1 MSNTIEELYTQYGLL
16 DKLPKNDRMH
26 EAMELAQKLR
36 IMSRYGCTSSAIIDP
51 YSSFKLFSDK
61 ELLHWLSWVNK
72 NICHQMVVDT
82 CVTTDVKVRIAT
94 GKLNKIKS
102 LTDEEG
108 IQIHRNLIENL
119 KKLSIEVDLERLPF

>member
-1 MSNTIEELYTQYGLL
+1 MSDTIEELYTQYGLL
-16 DKLPKNDRMH
+16 NKLPKNDRMH
-26 EAMELAQKLR
+26 EAIGLVQKLH
-36 IMSRYGCTSSAIIDP
+36 IMSRYGCTSSAIISP
-51 YSSFKLFSDK
+51 YSNFKLFSDK

-72 NICHQMVVDT
+72 NICQQIVVDT

-94 GKLNKIKS
+94 GMLNKIKS

-119 KKLSIEVDLERLPF
+119 KKLSIEIDLERLPF

>member
-16 DKLPKNDRMH
+16 DKLPKNDRIH
-26 EAMELAQKLR
+26 EAVGLVQKLH
-36 IMSRYGCTSSAIIDP
+36 IMSRYGCTSSAIISP

-72 NICHQMVVDT
+72 NICQQIVVDA

-119 KKLSIEVDLERLPF
+119 KKLSIEIDLERLPF

>member
-16 DKLPKNDRMH
+16 DKLPKNDGIH
-26 EAMELAQKLR
+26 EAVELVQKLR
-36 IMSRYGCTSSAIIDP
+36 IMSRYGCTSPAIISP

-61 ELLHWLSWVNK
+61 ELLNWLSWVNK
-72 NICHQMVVDT
+72 NICQQIVVDT

-108 IQIHRNLIENL
+108 IQIHRNLVENL
-119 KKLSIEVDLERLPF
+119 KKLSIEIDLERLPF

>member
-1 MSNTIEELYTQYGLL
+1 MSDTIEELYTQYGLL
-16 DKLPKNDRMH
+16 DKLPENDRMH
-26 EAMELAQKLR
+26 EAMGLVQKLH
-36 IMSRYGCTSSAIIDP
+36 IMSRYGCTSSAIISP

-72 NICHQMVVDT
+72 NICQQMVVDT
-82 CVTTDVKVRIAT
+82 CVTADVKVRIAT

-119 KKLSIEVDLERLPF
+119 KKLSIEIDLELLPF

>member
-26 EAMELAQKLR
+26 EAMGFVQKLH
-36 IMSRYGCTSSAIIDP
+36 IMSRYGWTSSAIISP

-72 NICHQMVVDT
+72 NICQQIVVDT
-82 CVTTDVKVRIAT
+82 CITTDVKVRIAT
-94 GKLNKIKS
+94 GMLNKIKS

-108 IQIHRNLIENL
+108 IQIHRNLVENL
-119 KKLSIEVDLERLPF
+119 KKLSIEIDLERLPF

>member
-1 MSNTIEELYTQYGLL
+1 MSNTIEELYTQYGSL

-26 EAMELAQKLR
+26 EAMELVQKLH
-36 IMSRYGCTSSAIIDP
+36 IMSRYGWTSSAIISP

-72 NICHQMVVDT
+72 NICQQIVVDT
-82 CVTTDVKVRIAT
+82 CITTDVKVRIAT
-94 GKLNKIKS
+94 GMLNKIKS

-108 IQIHRNLIENL
+108 IQIHRNLVENL
-119 KKLSIEVDLERLPF
+119 KKLSIEVDLEQLPF

>member
-26 EAMELAQKLR
+26 EAMGLVQKLH
-36 IMSRYGCTSSAIIDP
+36 IMSRYGFTSSAIISP
-51 YSSFKLFSDK
+51 YSSFKLFSNK

-72 NICHQMVVDT
+72 NICQQIVVDAY
-82 CVTTDVKVRIAT
+82 VTTDVKVRIAT